1 MAGRV
6 CVVTGASSGI
16 GYETALGLARRGA
29 RVALVCRDPAR
40 GEAARESIAAAAEA
54 PRAPAPE
61 LVLADLAEQTQ
72 VRAAAGELL
81 ERLPALHV
89 LVNNAGAINARR
101 AETVD
106 GIEVTL
112 ALNHLA
118 PCLLTGLLLDRL
130 ASSAPACVVT
140 VSSDAHRSG
149 CVDFDDLGG
158 RDHHRMGGA
167 YAQSKQ
173 ANVRFTAELARRT
186 AHRGITASC
195 LHPGFV
201 RSRFARSNGPLGVIA
216 AALTGGPS

>member
-16 GYETALGLARRGA
+16 GYETAWGWPVAGRASRSCAATRRAVRRPGNA
-29 RVALVCRDPAR
+29 SP
-40 GEAARESIAAAAEA
+40 
-54 PRAPAPE
+54 PRHLERPHRSSSSPE
-61 LVLADLAEQTQ
+61 QAQ
-72 VRAAAGELL
+72 VRAVAGELL

-89 LVNNAGAINARR
+89 LVNNVGAINARR

>member
-1 MAGRV
+1 MRGDRREPWDRLRDRA
-6 CVVTGASSGI
+6 
-16 GYETALGLARRGA
+16 GLARRGA

-40 GEAARESIAAAAEA
+40 GEAARERIAAET

-61 LVLADLAEQTQ
+61 LVLADLANLAEQAQ

-118 PCLLTGLLLDRL
+118 PCLVTGLLLDRL
-130 ASSAPACVVT
+130 ASSAPARVVT

-149 CVDFDDLGG
+149 FVDFDDLGG

-173 ANVRFTAELARRT
+173 ANVLLTAELARRT
-186 AHRGITASC
+186 AHRGITASR
-195 LHPGFV
+195 LHPEFA
-201 RSRFARSNGPLGVIA
+201 RSRFARSDGPLGVIA